1 MGRRRALTACGT
13 SAGSDASRGTNGVR
27 RSSEEWHSRA
37 LEGRGLYRLLEEK
50 YPGYP
55 TLKVFG
61 DESRPLPVWAELA
74 PRNQWDDAEAALGEL
89 DLSHPP
95 PQVREWRYWESCD
108 PRGEAE
114 FHALVAEW
122 DKQVRE
128 IRLGRRRHLD
138 TWNQLTYD
146 LASIERIEAGPRF
159 HCKLGTYY
167 HSLSTSES
175 LEREIL
181 EGYSAWLDY
190 EPDEAWPKLERRRW
204 VHERVADPVA
214 DGAHRSAAI
223 GVSTLTIVRIR
234 RPEFDGYKMFLSPRS
249 CTVATQRRRYHVI
262 PSGMF
267 QPFLADE
274 GPDSLRAQ
282 FSVRETVL
290 REFVEELYGVEE
302 LETGDGCVD
311 HTAIFRRPEA
321 QLISR
326 MLEAG
331 NARLLYTGVAVN
343 LLALRPEICT
353 LLVIEDPYWYEAQSG
368 QLKLCD
374 EYLRQSER
382 TKLLPDQRWVQLI
395 ALDDRNGLEPEG
407 QWKDMLRPA
416 TLVAPG
422 WAGVDLGLHVFKE
435 ILR

>member
-1 MGRRRALTACGT
+1 VESQHPRKAI
-13 SAGSDASRGTNGVR
+13 GVR
-27 RSSEEWHSRA
+27 RSNEEWHSRA
-37 LEGRGLYRLLEEK
+37 LEGRGLYRLLHEK
-50 YPGYP
+50 YPAYP
-55 TLKVFG
+55 TLKLFG
-61 DESRPLPVWAELA
+61 DEARPLPVWAERA
-74 PRNQWDDAEAALGEL
+74 PRSEWEDVEAAPGDL
-89 DLSHPP
+89 DLSEPR
-95 PQVREWRYWESCD
+95 PQVREWAYWESYD
-108 PRGEAE
+108 PRGEGE
-114 FHALVAEW
+114 FNARVAEW

-146 LASIERIEAGPRF
+146 LASIEWTEQGPKF

-167 HSLSTSES
+167 HSLSTSEC
-175 LEREIL
+175 LEPEIMDP
-181 EGYSAWLDY
+181 YSAWPDY
-190 EPDEAWPKLERRRW
+190 EPHEAWPKLERRAW
-204 VHERVADPVA
+204 LHERVADPVA
-214 DGAHRSAAI
+214 DGTQRSAAI

-234 RPEFDGYKMFLSPRS
+234 RPEFDGYKMFISPRS

-267 QPFLADE
+267 QPFVADE
-274 GPDSLRAQ
+274 GSDSLRAQ

-311 HTAIFRRPEA
+311 HTAIFHRPEA
-321 QLISR
+321 RLMSR

-331 NARLLYTGVAVN
+331 EAQLLYTGVAMN

-353 LLVIEDPYWYEAQSG
+353 LLIIDDPNWYEQESAH
-368 QLKLCD
+368 LRLCE
-374 EYLRQSER
+374 EYLRQSEQ
-382 TKLLPDQRWVQLI
+382 TELLPDQRWVQLI
-395 ALDDRNGLEPEG
+395 ALGDRDGLEPDAR
-407 QWKDMLRPA
+407 WKDVLRPA

-422 WAGVDLGLHVFKE
+422 WAAVDLGLRVFRE